1 MTNSKNSNLVQLL
14 SEAKDGKAKGVIL
27 SKENKRLVSSEKKQL
42 ALQTTKGGFW
52 YSLGELIS
60 NELNARGAKLLGKQ
74 VLKELSIS
82 TISPQRR
89 SEAKIFFENYE
100 QLQPLV
106 KRFGNISAL
115 LKEFNKK
122 NSKSSPS
129 VSKETVETDSKESE
143 VSDDG
148 DSNNEVVNVGT
159 FQVPNVKQMAEAII
173 LQAIENG
180 LEGSDLNALSNEI
193 AKQIKALA

>member
-1 MTNSKNSNLVQLL
+1 MTNSKNTNLVQLL
-14 SEAKDGKAKGVIL
+14 SEAKDGKAKGLIL

-129 VSKETVETDSKESE
+129 VSEETVTDSKESE
-143 VSDDG
+143 VSDNG

>member
-14 SEAKDGKAKGVIL
+14 SEAKDSKAKGVIL
-27 SKENKRLVSSEKKQL
+27 SKENKRLVSLEKRQFK
-42 ALQTTKGGFW
+42 AQTIKDGFW

-60 NELNARGAKLLGKQ
+60 NELNARGAKLLSKEA
-74 VLKELSIS
+74 LKELSIS

-106 KRFGNISAL
+106 KRFTSISAL
-115 LKEFNKK
+115 LKEFAKTSKK
-122 NSKSSPS
+122 SASA
-129 VSKETVETDSKESE
+129 SKEAVKTDSKESE

-159 FQVPNVKQMAEAII
+159 FQVPNIKQMAEAIV

>member
-14 SEAKDGKAKGVIL
+14 SEAKDSKAKGVIL
-27 SKENKRLVSSEKKQL
+27 SKENKRLVSLEKRQFN
-42 ALQTTKGGFW
+42 AQTTKGGFW

-60 NELNARGAKLLGKQ
+60 NELNARGAKLLSKQ
-74 VLKELSIS
+74 ALKELSIS

-100 QLQPLV
+100 QLQPLL
-106 KRFGNISAL
+106 KRFTSISAL
-115 LKEFNKK
+115 LKEFAKTSKK
-122 NSKSSPS
+122 S
-129 VSKETVETDSKESE
+129 VSASKEAVKTDSKESE

-159 FQVPNVKQMAEAII
+159 FQVPNIKQMAEAIV

>member
-14 SEAKDGKAKGVIL
+14 SEAKDSKAKGVIL
-27 SKENKRLVSSEKKQL
+27 SKENKRLVSLEKRQFN
-42 ALQTTKGGFW
+42 AQTTKGGFW

-60 NELNARGAKLLGKQ
+60 NELNARGAKLLSNE

-82 TISPQRR
+82 TISPKRR

-100 QLQPLV
+100 KLQPLV

-115 LKEFNKK
+115 LKEFAKTSKK
-122 NSKSSPS
+122 STSA
-129 VSKETVETDSKESE
+129 SKEAVKTDSKESE

-148 DSNNEVVNVGT
+148 NSNNEVVNVGT
-159 FQVPNVKQMAEAII
+159 FQVPNIKQMAEAIV